1 MKRRSTM
8 TSRHL
13 IITLWTVLLA
23 LFCPSEGPALPLI
36 DGGEPTAVQVTI
48 YTSNMA
54 QVQEIRDVSLP
65 TGEVKVRVVGLPA
78 KIIPESV
85 TVESLS
91 HPNDLSVLE
100 QQYDND
106 LPTQD
111 ALLQEFVGKKIKII
125 DWNKALDRK
134 EVAEALLLSASGS
147 GVYEIDGQIFLG
159 HPGYK
164 VLPEL
169 PAHFTLRPTL
179 TWLFQNKSQ
188 SAHDLRVAYLTKDV
202 SWRADYALVLKKSES
217 LADLAGWVTITN
229 QCGADFRMARLK
241 LVAGE
246 IHQAAPP
253 QPERVYARMAMNEAQ
268 APQLEEK
275 SFFEYHLYDL
285 KRPTDI
291 DNKQTKQIRLLE
303 AKGFKITEAL
313 LVEGSKG
320 YLIRPYGPHPTK
332 QPIKVVVQ
340 LENKKENGLGIPLP
354 AGVARIYKEGDDGSA
369 QFIGEDR
376 IDPVPP
382 NETLR
387 ITTGEAFDVVS
398 ERVQTDFKQL
408 SARLYESEWEITLR
422 NQKTSAVR
430 VSVVEPMTGNWSVV
444 SSSQPFKKTDAFT
457 IRFDVP
463 VPPGGEAKVTYRIRV
478 GI

>member
-8 TSRHL
+8 TYRHL
-13 IITLWTVLLA
+13 IITLWTVPLA
-23 LFCPSEGPALPLI
+23 LFCPSEAPALPLI
-36 DGGEPTAVQVTI
+36 DAGAPAAVQVTI

-54 QVQEIRDVSLP
+54 QVQETRAVSLP
-65 TGEVKVRVVGLPA
+65 VGEVQLRVAGLPV
-78 KIIPESV
+78 KLIPESV
-85 TVESLS
+85 SVESLS
-91 HPNDLSVLE
+91 HPGDLAVLE
-100 QQYDND
+100 QQYNND
-106 LPTQD
+106 LPSQA
-111 ALLQEFVGKKIKII
+111 ALLKEFVGRKIKII
-125 DWNKALDRK
+125 DWNKSLDRK
-134 EVAEALLLSASGS
+134 EVVEARLLSASEG

-188 SAHDLRVAYLTKDV
+188 SVHDLRVAYLTKDV

-217 LADLAGWVTITN
+217 LGDLSGWVTISN
-229 QCGADFRMARLK
+229 QCGADFKIARLK

-253 QPERVYARMAMNEAQ
+253 QPERGYARMAMSEAQ

-275 SFFEYHLYDL
+275 PFFEYHLYDL

-291 DNKQTKQIRLLE
+291 DNNQTKQIRLLE
-303 AKGFKITEAL
+303 AKGFKVKETL
-313 LVEGSKG
+313 LVEGSRG
-320 YLIRPYGPHPTK
+320 YLIRPYGGHQTK
-332 QPIKVVVQ
+332 QPVKVVVQ
-340 LENKKENGLGIPLP
+340 LENNKENGLGIPIP
-354 AGVARIYKEGDDGSA
+354 GGVARIYKEEDDGSS

-376 IDPVPP
+376 IGPLPP

-398 ERVQTDFKQL
+398 ERVQSDFKQL
-408 SARLYESEWEITLR
+408 STRLYESEWEITLR

-430 VSVVEPMTGNWSVV
+430 VSVVEPMTGNWTVV
-444 SSSQPFKKTDAFT
+444 SSSQPYKKTDAFT
-457 IRFDVP
+457 IRFEVP
-463 VPPGGEAKVTYRIRV
+463 VQPGGEAKVTYRIRV
-478 GI
+478 GL